1 VDLDHQYCTFYLGGH
16 HFAIEVLG
24 VQEVFR
30 LQEITHVPLAPGVL
44 EGLINLRGRII
55 TAINLH
61 ELLAIPIDEDKR
73 PSTCIVTRT
82 DEGSV
87 CLLVDQI
94 GDVLTPSAHAF
105 ESPPDTLDPG
115 IRRLVRQVCKL
126 ENNLL
131 LILDTEAAV
140 GGATV

>member
-1 VDLDHQYCTFYLGGH
+1 MDLDHQYCTFYLGGH

-30 LQEITHVPLAPGVL
+30 LQEITQVPLSSGVL

-61 ELLAIPIDEDKR
+61 ELLGIPVKDDEK
-73 PSTCIVTRT
+73 PGTCIVTRT

-94 GDVLTPSAHAF
+94 GDVLTPAAQAL
-105 ESPPDTLDPG
+105 ESPPDTLDPR